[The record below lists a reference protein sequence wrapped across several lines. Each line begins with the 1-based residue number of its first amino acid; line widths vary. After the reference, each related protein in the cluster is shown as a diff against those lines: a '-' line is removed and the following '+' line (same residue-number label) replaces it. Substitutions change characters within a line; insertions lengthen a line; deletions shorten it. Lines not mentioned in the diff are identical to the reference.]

1 MMNCRS
7 QKMPNAFVAC
17 RHRRARLRAGAR
29 TMTRPADPV
38 SAAAPDLPG
47 RAVIRQLWSDLAFV
61 HWRVDPAL
69 VAPLLPPGTRPDVH
83 DGSSWVGLIP
93 FVLSRSAFPP
103 LPAVPWAGTF
113 AELNV
118 RLYSVGDDGRRGV
131 VFRSLEAAKL
141 LPVIGARVGLGL
153 PYMWASMTHEE
164 RDGVVTYTSRRHTG
178 TRPSSRLSVRPL
190 GEEVEGDPLADFLT
204 ARWGMHVA
212 RGGVTRYWPNTH
224 DAWTLER
231 AELVGI
237 DDELVAAAGL
247 PGIVDRAPDS
257 VLFSRGVRTEFAGPL
272 RPRA

>member
-1 MMNCRS
+1 
-7 QKMPNAFVAC
+7 
-17 RHRRARLRAGAR
+17 
-29 TMTRPADPV
+29 MTRPADPDPI

-47 RAVIRQLWSDLAFV
+47 RAVIRQVWSDLAFV

-141 LPVIGARVGLGL
+141 LPVIGARAGLGL

-164 RDGVVTYTSRRHTG
+164 HDGVVTYTSRRHTG
-178 TRPSSRLSVRPL
+178 SRPASSLSVRPL

-231 AELVGI
+231 AELVDL

>member
-1 MMNCRS
+1 
-7 QKMPNAFVAC
+7 
-17 RHRRARLRAGAR
+17 
-29 TMTRPADPV
+29 MTRPADPV

-47 RAVIRQLWSDLAFV
+47 RAVIRQVWSDLAFV

-164 RDGVVTYTSRRHTG
+164 HDGVVTYTSRRHTG
-178 TRPSSRLSVRPL
+178 TRPSSRLSVRPF

-231 AELVGI
+231 AELVDL

-272 RPRA
+272 RPRG

>member
-1 MMNCRS
+1 
-7 QKMPNAFVAC
+7 
-17 RHRRARLRAGAR
+17 
-29 TMTRPADPV
+29 
-38 SAAAPDLPG
+38 
-47 RAVIRQLWSDLAFV
+47 
-61 HWRVDPAL
+61 
-69 VAPLLPPGTRPDVH
+69 
-83 DGSSWVGLIP
+83 
-93 FVLSRSAFPP
+93 
-103 LPAVPWAGTF
+103 VPWAGTF

-141 LPVIGARVGLGL
+141 LPVIGARAGLGL

-164 RDGVVTYTSRRHTG
+164 HDGVVTYTSRRHTG
-178 TRPSSRLSVRPL
+178 SRPASRLSVRPL

-231 AELVGI
+231 AELVDL